1 MNRMGLLAAA
11 LLAGAAPG
19 MAQEVVPLPKFES
32 IELNGGGSVLL
43 RHGPVQRVTIR
54 SGSTQFT
61 EVRVRGRDRRLVID
75 ACNARCPRRYDL
87 EIEIVIPHVEAVSVN
102 GGGEIVAADGF
113 PRQKSVAAAVHGGGE
128 IDLRALPVREA
139 AAAVQGGGRLLVRP
153 DESLA
158 ASVHGGGEIL
168 YWGDPEVAS
177 SIEGGGVVRHGN

>member
-1 MNRMGLLAAA
+1 MNRKRWLAAA
-11 LLAGAAPG
+11 LLAGAAPAT
-19 MAQEVVPLPKFES
+19 AQEMVPLPKFKS

-61 EVRVRGRDRRLVID
+61 EMRVSGRDRRLVID

-87 EIEIVIPHVEAVSVN
+87 KIEIVTPEVEAVSVN
-102 GGGEIVAADGF
+102 GGGEIAAAGGF
-113 PRQKSVAAAVHGGGE
+113 PRQASVAAAVHGGGE

-139 AAAVQGGGRLLVRP
+139 AAAVDGGGRLLVRP

-158 ASVHGGGEIL
+158 AAVNGGGEIL

-177 SIEGGGVVRHGN
+177 SIDGGGVVRKGS